1 MPTATRDHGLL
12 YETTG
17 LPPGSIGTN
26 GDAAV
31 DPATGVWYIK
41 DPVLGW
47 VIDASAAVSGG
58 SPSFQNV
65 TLTGLLF
72 ESAGEGLTAHAGGG
86 QGSATPLT
94 AEVNRVTTVAT
105 AGDSVVLM
113 AAAAG
118 LTIVVINHGAN
129 AMQVYGNG
137 TDQIDDVASGT
148 GVSQMAGSV
157 CIYSC
162 TVAGKWYSNGIGT
175 GYAGSFPTVSYA
187 NALTAHAGGG
197 QGSATPITTCIARFT
212 TVATAADSAV
222 LPVSSPGMQITVTNA
237 GANSMNLFP
246 NGTEQ
251 INALGASAAF
261 AIAAGKTASLSCAVA
276 GQWHSVLSA

>member
-1 MPTATRDHGLL
+1 MTATRDHGLA
-12 YETTG
+12 YVTTG
-17 LPPGSIGTN
+17 VPASSLGNS
-26 GDAAV
+26 GDAAI
-31 DPATGVWYIK
+31 DPATLTWYIK
-41 DPVLGW
+41 DPVNGW
-47 VIDASAAVSGG
+47 VVDASGSATGG
-58 SPSFQNV
+58 SPSFNNV
-65 TLTGLLF
+65 TLTGLLT
-72 ESAGEGLTAHAGGG
+72 ESATDSITAFAGGG
-86 QGSATPLT
+86 QASAVQLT
-94 AEVNRVTTVAT
+94 AEINRLTTVAT
-105 AGDSVVLM
+105 AGDSAKLM
-113 AAAAG
+113 AAVPG
-118 LTIVVINHGAN
+118 LTIIVINHGAN
-129 AMQVYGNG
+129 AAQLYGLG
-137 TDQIDDVASGT
+137 TDTIDDVASGT

-162 TVAGKWYSNGIGT
+162 TIVGKWYSNGIGT

-212 TVATAADSAV
+212 TVATAGDSAV
-222 LPVSSPGMQITVTNA
+222 LPVSAPGMQLTVNNA

-261 AIAAGKTASLSCAVA
+261 AIAAGKSAQLSCAVA